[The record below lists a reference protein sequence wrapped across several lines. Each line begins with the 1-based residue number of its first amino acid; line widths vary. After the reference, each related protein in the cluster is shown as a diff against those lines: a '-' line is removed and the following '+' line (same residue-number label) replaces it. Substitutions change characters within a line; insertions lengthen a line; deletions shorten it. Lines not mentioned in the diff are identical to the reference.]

1 MRCNENILNDMIFVH
16 VKVSLLAP
24 PEVSFHYELSFFK
37 SGNTSVNVQP
47 GGKVKSISTI
57 RSACNSFIIP
67 KIRDHRGAI

>member
-1 MRCNENILNDMIFVH
+1 MRCSHDILNDMIFVH

-47 GGKVKSISTI
+47 GGKVRLSLKVNRYYKI
-57 RSACNSFIIP
+57 CMQFIYYF
-67 KIRDHRGAI
+67 

>member
-1 MRCNENILNDMIFVH
+1 M
-16 VKVSLLAP
+16 SLLAP

-57 RSACNSFIIP
+57 RYACNSFIIP
-67 KIRDHRGAI
+67 KIRDHRGVVYDISTDKTTS

>member
-1 MRCNENILNDMIFVH
+1 MIFVS

-47 GGKVKSISTI
+47 GGKVRHNLKVNKYYKI
-57 RSACNSFIIP
+57 CMQFIYSS
-67 KIRDHRGAI
+67 

>member
-1 MRCNENILNDMIFVH
+1 MRCCSHDILNDMIFVH

-47 GGKVKSISTI
+47 GGKVKSIISITSLFLT
-57 RSACNSFIIP
+57 R
-67 KIRDHRGAI
+67 KIHL